1 MPSLSLLMLL
11 AVLPCA
17 EREATTRTLE
27 ETAATRPEELPEV
40 VGVLALELGGLP
52 LPPPVDG
59 ASAPERARQVADF
72 LERACALQAEAAR
85 APPAE
90 VSPGGAER
98 LRAILDRP
106 EFERARQRHG
116 DVVKRLMRELEAWL
130 EGLFQSSE
138 AQGFAVATRALILA
152 LALAV
157 VLWGVLRLLA
167 ASRARRAPGV
177 SGGVA
182 DAHAPLVLDS
192 PGEHL
197 RRARAALAADSR
209 EAIREG
215 LLGLLSTLEQR
226 RLARPDRVR
235 TNRELAAEL
244 PSRGAPVPVVREVE
258 RLMGWYD
265 QAFYS
270 LAPVRTDEAA
280 SFVDSVERLHGS
292 LAVEGGR

>member
-11 AVLPCA
+11 AALPCA

-27 ETAATRPEELPEV
+27 ETAATRPEELPNV
-40 VGVLALELGGLP
+40 VGGLALELGGMP
-52 LPPPVDG
+52 LPPPEQDT
-59 ASAPERARQVADF
+59 SAPERARQVADF
-72 LERACALQAEAAR
+72 LERACALQEEAAK

-90 VSPGGAER
+90 VSAGEAER

-106 EFERARQRHG
+106 EFARARQRHG
-116 DVVKRLMRELEAWL
+116 DLVKRLMRELEAWL
-130 EGLFQSSE
+130 EGLFESSE
-138 AQGFAVATRALILA
+138 AQGFAVATRALILG

-157 VLWGVLRLLA
+157 VLWGILRLLNA
-167 ASRARRAPGV
+167 YQARKAPMRP
-177 SGGVA
+177 GGVA

-197 RRARAALAADSR
+197 KRARAALGADAR

-270 LAPVRTDEAA
+270 LAPVQADEAA

-292 LAVEGGR
+292 LAAEGGR